1 MTADVIS
8 IRDIHTEDLDAL
20 QRINGESAPDVSL
33 LEIETLEALTATASV
48 AWVAVARGSIA
59 GYLFGFAQPAAYD
72 GEEFL
77 WVKSRYQDFVFVDQV
92 AVAARFRGLGV
103 GSALYAELERWAVHK
118 HFRWLA
124 GGVNLDPPNPRSFT
138 FHHRQGFIEIGRMKT
153 TDSLCVAL
161 LRKRIRTLQGASDAS
176 STPP

>member
-1 MTADVIS
+1 MAAEIS
-8 IRDIHTEDLDAL
+8 IRETRTEDLEAL
-20 QRINGESAPDVSL
+20 RRINAESAPDVSL
-33 LEIETLEALTATASV
+33 LDAGTMQMLAATASV
-48 AWVAVARGSIA
+48 AWVALARGAIS
-59 GYLFGFAQPAAYD
+59 GYLVGFAHPAAYE

-103 GSALYAELERWAVHK
+103 GAALYAALERWAVQQS
-118 HFRWLA
+118 FRWLA
-124 GGVNLDPPNPRSFT
+124 CGVNLDPPNPRSFA

-161 LRKRIRTLQGASDAS
+161 LRKKIRALQGTSDARS
-176 STPP
+176 ITP